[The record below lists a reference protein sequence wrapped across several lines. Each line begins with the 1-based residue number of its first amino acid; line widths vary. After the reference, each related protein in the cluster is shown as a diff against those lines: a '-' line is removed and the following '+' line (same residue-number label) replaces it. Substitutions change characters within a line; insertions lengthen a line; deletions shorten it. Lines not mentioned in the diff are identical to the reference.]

1 MAYERNRFRSVGPG
15 SHVLG
20 SVVEYDA
27 NRTKDSSGGWKLSA
41 LAVLLI
47 AVAIS
52 FVYARFVSR
61 GARAPVSVPEN
72 PPVAAVPPSVAPPPD
87 VTTNV
92 VQRKVETPPPPK
104 PSAAAKEA
112 EAWAEN
118 ASTRPARERTLLQ
131 RLADAE
137 RLGKLAIAVDTIE
150 QLRTKPSMADLDDR
164 LARRLGSLNVK
175 RLFSGEPVPW
185 VVETTVRRG
194 QTVHRI
200 AREHGTTVAAVRQ
213 LNGLRPQEEPAL
225 GRKLRVL
232 EFPRATL
239 VVHKQT
245 RYADLSLNGK
255 LFKRYYVSTKKE
267 TAAGAYPITS
277 KAEEGPRSRFAALGI
292 RVAPSDMLELD
303 MFLAPGS
310 VLTISEM

>member
-1 MAYERNRFRSVGPG
+1 MAYERNKFRSVGPG
-15 SHVLG
+15 SHILG
-20 SVVEYDA
+20 SVVEYDV
-27 NRTKDSSGGWKLSA
+27 NRAKESPGGWKWSVI
-41 LAVLLI
+41 AVLLI
-47 AVAIS
+47 AVITS

-61 GARAPVSVPEN
+61 GARAPVSVPES
-72 PPVAAVPPSVAPPPD
+72 PTVVVLPPSVPSLP
-87 VTTNV
+87 TETNG
-92 VQRKVETPPPPK
+92 VQQKTEKPPPPK

-118 ASTRPARERTLLQ
+118 ASVRPARERTLLQ

-150 QLRTKPSMADLDDR
+150 QLRARPSMADLDDR
-164 LARRLGSLNVK
+164 LARRLGSLNIK

-213 LNGLRPQEEPAL
+213 LNGLGPQEEPIL

-232 EFPRATL
+232 EFPRSTF

-255 LFKRYYVSTKKE
+255 LFKRYYVSTRKE

-277 KAEEGPRSRFAALGI
+277 KSEEGPRSRFAALGI
-292 RVAPSDMLELD
+292 RVVPADMLELD

-310 VLTISEM
+310 VLTVSEM

>member
-20 SVVEYDA
+20 SVVEYDV
-27 NRTKDSSGGWKLSA
+27 NRTRDSSGGWKWSVIS
-41 LAVLLI
+41 VLLT

-52 FVYARFVSR
+52 FVYARFISR
-61 GARAPVSVPEN
+61 DRRPIEVPQPSP
-72 PPVAAVPPSVAPPPD
+72 PPVAVPPLVAFGTDTNVAPKEAKP
-87 VTTNV
+87 
-92 VQRKVETPPPPK
+92 ETPPK
-104 PSAAAKEA
+104 PTPEAKEA
-112 EAWAEN
+112 EKWAE
-118 ASTRPARERTLLQ
+118 SSSVRPAREQTLLK

-150 QLRTKPSMADLDDR
+150 QLRARPSMADLDDK

-185 VVETTVRRG
+185 IAETTVRRG

-213 LNGLRPQEEPAL
+213 LNGLKPQEEPVH

-232 EFPRATL
+232 EFPKAAF

-245 RYADLSLNGK
+245 SHADLTLNGK
-255 LFKRYYVSTKKE
+255 LFKRYYLSTGKS
-267 TAAGAYPITS
+267 TVPGAYPITS
-277 KAEEGPRSRFAALGI
+277 KAEEGPMSRFSTLGI
-292 RVAPSDMLELD
+292 RMAPSDMQELS

-310 VLTISEM
+310 MLTISEM